1 MANANLMNAN
11 AAMLKAN
18 EFDVGGEITKQFNN
32 VMTAAE
38 DFSVKLNEDAM
49 SEAENLSVDA
59 VGVDLMSDEAADFT
73 NAEFDRIGMEI
84 ATARANGD
92 KKLVRKLEME
102 GQGLIETQAQIGD
115 LLKNHAE
122 NKLSNN
128 YSTSA
133 DQDMLDML
141 ITKQYSMEKD
151 ADGEYRIKFNQNVK
165 LAPYGDDVEV
175 LGSSIEN
182 GDIRAQPTGE
192 VVPGRGQERDWQ
204 KEGIKISDLDK
215 HIRVKNDGQSEVY
228 NTKLEDIVSS
238 AEDGKTWDQEKNETQ
253 RIISETVDTRDEMQ
267 TALFDKSFT
276 QDNKTLAELWAEENE
291 GKDPNKYLRSS
302 GSLYESNEK
311 ETRAWIENKL
321 LTAAEAKHTENYSE
335 TAGMTQSESK
345 DYSVNKKV
353 DKFFSDMPEGEGQEI
368 DKSNLVMLS
377 NSTTKIELSEDGL
390 LYDIKTWYKGD
401 WVIKDSYSVNKPQEE
416 LKMLFKMN
424 LGSQTSNVN

>member
-102 GQGLIETQAQIGD
+102 GQGLIQTQAQIGD

-141 ITKQYSMEKD
+141 ITKQYSM
-151 ADGEYRIKFNQNVK
+151 
-165 LAPYGDDVEV
+165 
-175 LGSSIEN
+175 EN